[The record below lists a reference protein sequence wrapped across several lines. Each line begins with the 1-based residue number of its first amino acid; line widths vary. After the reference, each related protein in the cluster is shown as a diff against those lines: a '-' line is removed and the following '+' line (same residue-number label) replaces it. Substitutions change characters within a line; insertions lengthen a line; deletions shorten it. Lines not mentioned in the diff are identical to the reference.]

1 MSRTAIDTSVIVA
14 AHLSRHDHHKA
25 SFRALAA
32 TLESEES
39 LILPLPALTEAYS
52 VLTRLPTPHRL
63 SPADAFQVLHRSFRE
78 VASIVSLSGQDV
90 WPFFADLSQSGSAG
104 GATYDFQ
111 IIACAV
117 KGGAERI
124 LTLNTRHFER
134 LKPDGL
140 EIVNPLTEPFD
151 A

>member
-25 SFRALAA
+25 SFKALAA
-32 TLESEES
+32 TLEAEES
-39 LILPLPALTEAYS
+39 IILPLPALTEAYA
-52 VLTRLPTPHRL
+52 VLTRFPTPDRL
-63 SPADAFQVLHRSFRE
+63 SPADAFQVLQRSFRE
-78 VASIVSLSGQDV
+78 VALIVSLSGHDA
-90 WPFFADLSQSGSAG
+90 WPFFADLSQSGYAG
-104 GATYDFQ
+104 GVTYDFH
-111 IIACAV
+111 ILACAV

-134 LKPDGL
+134 LKPEGL
-140 EIVNPLTEPFD
+140 QIVNPLTEPFD